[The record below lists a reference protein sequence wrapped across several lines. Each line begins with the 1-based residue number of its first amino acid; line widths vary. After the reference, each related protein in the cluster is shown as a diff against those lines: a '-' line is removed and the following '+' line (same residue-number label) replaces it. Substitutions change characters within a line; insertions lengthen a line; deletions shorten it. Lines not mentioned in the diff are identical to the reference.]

1 MGAGSQKDET
11 CCLHPPQADDL
22 RAEGAVHN
30 IDCSD
35 LTMSSMNVF
44 TLSLR
49 RAHELAFW
57 QACRRHLLLSD
68 IASTVLIFVHVL
80 VLDFNAA
87 SIFSW
92 QLQQPMH
99 FAYVAVLVSIKF
111 IQLLLIWTQEQAY
124 WRHRVWLNLAIR
136 SFLSFRDVFLL
147 TCIANYNGPEASTW
161 LQHGSGPAYTLLI
174 LMTGSICGTVMS
186 LTHIVPFRHMV
197 WVQAFSTLV
206 LVNSAWSPTA
216 HMLLAHPKLAAD
228 AQWLCDTVLESMTII
243 TGMGSAWQ
251 PADSAIC
258 LGTSA
263 ISRTVLMVQLMCN
276 FFIPLL
282 LIYILESK
290 SKQAFLARLQPAECR
305 GAAGHGAEWAGST
318 IYLAMLVGGI
328 LLCDFSVDV
337 VHWLGLSPQL
347 Q

>member
-1 MGAGSQKDET
+1 
-11 CCLHPPQADDL
+11 
-22 RAEGAVHN
+22 
-30 IDCSD
+30 
-35 LTMSSMNVF
+35 MNVF
-44 TLSLR
+44 TLSLH
-49 RAHELAFW
+49 RAHESAFW
-57 QACRRHLLLSD
+57 QAYRRPLLLID

-87 SIFSW
+87 SMFRW
-92 QLQQPMH
+92 QLQQPLH
-99 FAYVAVLVSIKF
+99 FAYVAVLVSIKV
-111 IQLLLIWTQEQAY
+111 IQLLLMWTQEHAY

-136 SFLSFRDVFLL
+136 SFLSFHDVFML
-147 TCIANYNGPEASTW
+147 TCIAKHYGPEASAW
-161 LQHGSGPAYTLLI
+161 LEHGYGPAYTLPI
-174 LMTGSICGTVMS
+174 LLAGSICGTVMS
-186 LTHIVPFRHMV
+186 LSHIIPFRHMV

-206 LVNSAWSPTA
+206 LVKSAWAPTA
-216 HMLLAHPKLAAD
+216 QMLLAYPMLAAD
-228 AQWLCDTVLESMTII
+228 AQWLCDTILESMTII

-258 LGTSA
+258 LGTTA
-263 ISRTVLMVQLMCN
+263 VSRTVLMVQLMCN

-305 GAAGHGAEWAGST
+305 GAAGHGTEWAGSA

-337 VHWLGLSPQL
+337 VHWLGLSPEL
-347 Q
+347 H